1 MNFADINSKLAGS
14 WRTTLDALGV
24 KLPSGR
30 SHGPCPHCGGKDRFR
45 FDDKNRGRWFC
56 NGCGSGDGWD
66 LLKLTFGWTDAD
78 ALRELNA
85 YLGGN
90 LPQPVIQNPS
100 PAEPE
105 MTDEEK
111 LAVLHQHMRLIREN
125 HKTGTCFYLRSKGY
139 GDHSVIQLTRT
150 LEFPLPDDKKLIFT
164 RGATILRLYDWTG
177 EVVAI
182 QGIYRTRAGEI
193 YKRLLAGSSKSA
205 QYGTHRVVGAF
216 DPTLPFVVSEGYAT
230 AFALGVMFPE
240 VNSLMALDAGNL
252 RNVAA
257 RIRERYPDARIAIA
271 ADNDANGAGQRGA
284 LKARDML
291 GDIEISWPE
300 ASGEDWDDVY
310 RDKGLIAA
318 RKEFVEQRAK
328 SAGLTLEDF
337 KR

>member
-1 MNFADINSKLAGS
+1 
-14 WRTTLDALGV
+14 
-24 KLPSGR
+24 
-30 SHGPCPHCGGKDRFR
+30 
-45 FDDKNRGRWFC
+45 
-56 NGCGSGDGWD
+56 
-66 LLKLTFGWTDAD
+66 
-78 ALRELNA
+78 
-85 YLGGN
+85 
-90 LPQPVIQNPS
+90 
-100 PAEPE
+100 
-105 MTDEEK
+105 
-111 LAVLHQHMRLIREN
+111 
-125 HKTGTCFYLRSKGY
+125 
-139 GDHSVIQLTRT
+139 
-150 LEFPLPDDKKLIFT
+150 
-164 RGATILRLYDWTG
+164 
-177 EVVAI
+177 
-182 QGIYRTRAGEI
+182 
-193 YKRLLAGSSKSA
+193 
-205 QYGTHRVVGAF
+205 
-216 DPTLPFVVSEGYAT
+216 
-230 AFALGVMFPE
+230 MFPE